1 MTDAAGLQ
9 RAVRA
14 LTFGNF
20 AIGAGVLVAAGA
32 LNDLARDLHVS
43 VATAGQL
50 VTAGAI
56 TMALGAPLLAWLL
69 GGFDR
74 RRLLVAALLWLA
86 FWHLLSVLFS
96 SIAALLP
103 LRAIGVL
110 AAAVFT
116 PQAAASIGVLA
127 PPEQRG
133 RSITAAFL
141 GWSIASVIA
150 MPAHNLIGEH
160 LGWRW
165 AYGLVAA
172 LALASA
178 WAVWRTVPDGVRPP
192 PMNLRAWGTVLRNPL
207 LMAMV
212 AVTALS
218 GAGQFTLFTFQA
230 PYFTQVLGVSTLVL
244 SGLFLWFGAF
254 GVAGNMA
261 LTRVIDRIGAA
272 RCATLGI
279 AAMTLTMVMWPL
291 GTAVTAQGAALL
303 MALILVP
310 WALGCFASNS
320 AQQARLAA
328 AAPASAPALLALNTS
343 AIYVGQGLGAAGGGV
358 IVAQAG
364 LTSLWIAALAWLLL
378 ALALSWLLERQA
390 KKP

>member
-1 MTDAAGLQ
+1 MIDAAALQ

-14 LTFGNF
+14 LTLGNF

-32 LNDLARDLHVS
+32 LNDLARDLQVS
-43 VATAGQL
+43 VAAAGQL
-50 VTAGAI
+50 VTAGAV

-86 FWHLLSVLFS
+86 FWHLLSMLFTS
-96 SIAALLP
+96 LAALLP
-103 LRAIGVL
+103 LRALAVV

-116 PQAAASIGVLA
+116 PQAAASIGVLST
-127 PPEQRG
+127 PERRG
-133 RSITAAFL
+133 RSITSIFL

-165 AYGLVAA
+165 AYALVAA
-172 LALASA
+172 LALAGA
-178 WAVWRTVPDGVRPP
+178 WAVWRTIPDGVRPP
-192 PMNLRAWGTVLRNPL
+192 RMNLAAWRAVLSNPL

-230 PYFTQVLGVSTLVL
+230 PYFTQVLGIGTVVL
-244 SGLFLWFGAF
+244 SLLFLWFGVF
-254 GVAGNMA
+254 GVAGNVM
-261 LTRVIDRIGAA
+261 LTRVVDRIGAA
-272 RCATLGI
+272 RCATLAV
-279 AAMTLTMVMWPL
+279 AAMTVTMLLWPL
-291 GTAVTAQGAALL
+291 GRGMLPQAAAVL
-303 MALILVP
+303 MALIMVP
-310 WALGCFASNS
+310 WALGCFAGNS

-343 AIYVGQGLGAAGGGV
+343 AIYIGQGIGAAGGGV

-364 LTSLWIAALAWLLL
+364 LTSLWIAALAWMGL
-378 ALALSWLLERQA
+378 ATALSFALERRA
-390 KKP
+390 TVT